1 MTTHTYHDQDAWDD
15 DQDQHH
21 DQRQHPD
28 RDREHDGHRR
38 SDRHLS
44 HKRTRP
50 NFRHHRP
57 RPADG
62 ECGLRLLGV
71 DGHCAGSRVSL
82 GNGRVRN
89 QRGCTEHAAQTLV
102 RRPGWYIASST
113 PRARAELE
121 AHMRAVGSWR
131 PEMGRPEGRPG
142 MGGRD

>member
-1 MTTHTYHDQDAWDD
+1 MTTHTNHDRDAWDD

-21 DQRQHPD
+21 DQRQH
-28 RDREHDGHRR
+28 REHDREQDGHRR
-38 SDRHLS
+38 RGRHQS
-44 HKRTRP
+44 HKRARP

-57 RPADG
+57 RLRSADG
-62 ECGLRLLGV
+62 ECGLRVLGV

-82 GNGRVRN
+82 GNGRARN

-102 RRPGWYIASST
+102 CRPGWYIASST

-131 PEMGRPEGRPG
+131 PEMG
-142 MGGRD
+142 GRD

>member
-1 MTTHTYHDQDAWDD
+1 MNTHTNRDQDAWDD
-15 DQDQHH
+15 DQDEHR
-21 DQRQHPD
+21 DQQAGRH
-28 RDREHDGHRR
+28 GRR
-38 SDRHLS
+38 HQS

-50 NFRHHRP
+50 AYRHHRSRL

-71 DGHCAGSRVSL
+71 DGHCTGPRVSL
-82 GNGRVRN
+82 GNGRARN

-102 RRPGWYIASST
+102 RRPGWHITGGT

-131 PEMGRPEGRPG
+131 PEMRRAE

>member
-1 MTTHTYHDQDAWDD
+1 MTTHTNHHHHDAWDD
-15 DQDQHH
+15 RHQDDDQDR
-21 DQRQHPD
+21 DQQS
-28 RDREHDGHRR
+28 RR
-38 SDRHLS
+38 RGRHQS

-50 NFRHHRP
+50 AFRHSRP
-57 RPADG
+57 RLRPADG

-71 DGHCAGSRVSL
+71 DGHCVGPRVSV
-82 GNGRVRN
+82 GNGRSRN

-102 RRPGWYIASST
+102 RRPGWYIVSST

-131 PEMGRPEGRPG
+131 PEMGRPE